1 MTKGVKSASK
11 GARSKSKGNTSSKG
25 SNMGGPKSNAQSSA
39 TGDNNFLDDP
49 NEDSNE
55 DIFASG

>member
-11 GARSKSKGNTSSKG
+11 GAWSKSKGNTSSKG
-25 SNMGGPKSNAQSSA
+25 SNMGGPKSNAQSNT

>member
-1 MTKGVKSASK
+1 
-11 GARSKSKGNTSSKG
+11 
-25 SNMGGPKSNAQSSA
+25 MGGPKSNAQSSA